1 MASFT
6 AIDKEKID
14 LLLKKALG
22 FRYTT
27 SSLIP
32 GQENFQTSFI
42 LNEQIF
48 SKKLPT
54 ETSLSYNG
62 VADGTHTQ
70 TGGQIASS
78 YPMSVP
84 SGFTHIKKYTNVRMT
99 VIPGTDNRAWEPFSV
114 TSGNDA
120 NILKTKLT
128 QSILGNAKFKFLLSV
143 NGVTVNPYN
152 SQYTPVINNGI
163 LIFFGGTVPSSS
175 TTVFFTELYVY
186 DGEFGAAVEINETDL
201 PWAEFFISTSTEVF
215 KLSAAPGNT
224 TYNIIQSWK
233 DPNYNSSITGI
244 SINQAAANGFY
255 NSFTLSTTG
264 PYKISTNFSIS
275 VRWMNSAGDEVP
287 CVFTVAILFGT
298 PSGNSGFLSA
308 SETGDNSIGK
318 YISNGNVVNGS
329 LDVVKYISSGTV
341 IGLGIKLDD
350 NFQQSFANRFGTVR
364 GVNTN
369 AKTIVLDTTESNLSD
384 SYNGYSITINNEV
397 KKITDYI
404 VTIING
410 VTTRNAIL
418 NSNFTT
424 TPTTGTSTY
433 KLSLPSDTYFS
444 FNILKSAFAAHFIR
458 GVPGPTGAAGDA
470 GASGSDGTSYSS
482 SITNI
487 IKESYPNT
495 VTTTK
500 YFTLADLN
508 TNPVIT
514 KQTLLFK
521 WNKNNSNGTFF
532 KEIHGEIMLVTYHKT
547 TGKYNY
553 YIEEFLLTH
562 TANGSVNL
570 EKFQVKVKYSPDVNT
585 AINDGEFSFLLSNS
599 YSNTEGGLLLTV
611 KSSFLTETA
620 IRIAIENHNGNADI
634 TWGDDSLLNI
644 PSGYSSNGKLLFT
657 SSATLSKYIGGFL
670 SFPVHFTSER
680 SNADIYFS
688 VVDTA
693 PDNSK
698 SVEQTNYTVAYSAA
712 DVVSTAV
719 KKSVKF
725 PSGEIA
731 VSVQTAPSVYFIVT
745 PATNSASLTSTVSIL
760 SQNSPGSL
768 ISPPAITIDGN
779 LTQTKTLD
787 STNTVVFDLSYSNSL
802 NDVVAI
808 YKLTLNLMSFTKVN
822 FFLAS
827 SVNSTSGTWSSAD
840 NGTYPGNTSGGH
852 AVTVTGGS
860 GNGMSIQISFDN
872 FANPI
877 INNIANQ
884 GTGYKN
890 GDVII
895 ITKTVG
901 AATSTV
907 QMVLGKTMEG
917 IIEYY
922 FVLYNNT
929 ISTYKQFDLNSLN
942 FTIPL
947 PVYSSSNDN
956 LTIDLSNYAT
966 NTMSLNA
973 TITFDK
979 YVGMT

>member
-1 MASFT
+1 MTSFT

-48 SKKLPT
+48 SKKLPI
-54 ETSLSYNG
+54 ENALSYNG
-62 VADGTHTQ
+62 IADTTYTQ

-99 VIPGTDNRAWEPFSV
+99 VVPGTENRAWEPFTV
-114 TSGNDA
+114 TSGTDA
-120 NILKTKLT
+120 DILKTKAT
-128 QSILGNAKFKFLLSV
+128 QSIIGNAKFKFLLSV
-143 NGVTVNPYN
+143 DGVTVNPYN
-152 SQYTPVINNGI
+152 SQYSPVVNNGI
-163 LIFFGGTVPSSS
+163 LIFFGSTVPSASS
-175 TTVFFTELYVY
+175 SVFFTELYIY
-186 DGEFGAAVEINETDL
+186 DGEFGAAVEVNETDL

-215 KLSAAPGNT
+215 KLAAAPGNT
-224 TYNIIQSWK
+224 SYNIIQKWI
-233 DPNYNSSITGI
+233 DPNYNSTITGI
-244 SINQAAANGFY
+244 SINNAATSGFY

-298 PSGNSGFLSA
+298 TSGGSTFLSA

-318 YISNGNVVNGS
+318 YISNGNVISGS

-341 IGLGIKLDD
+341 IGLGIKLDND
-350 NFQQSFANRFGTVR
+350 FQQSFSNRFGTVR
-364 GVNTN
+364 GLNTDTN
-369 AKTIVLDTTESNLSD
+369 TVVLDSTESNLSD
-384 SYNGYSITINNEV
+384 AYNGYSLTINNEV
-397 KKITDYI
+397 RQITDYI

-424 TPTTGTSTY
+424 APTVGTSTY
-433 KLSLPSDTYFS
+433 RLSLPSDTYFS
-444 FNILKSAFAAHFIR
+444 FNILKASYSAHFIR
-458 GVPGPTGAAGDA
+458 GVPGPTGATGDA
-470 GASGSDGTSYSS
+470 GADGAAGTSYSS
-482 SITNI
+482 SISEI
-487 IKESYPNT
+487 IASSYPNT

-500 YFTLADLN
+500 YYTVANLT
-508 TNPVIT
+508 TNPVT
-514 KQTLLFK
+514 TLQTLLFK

-532 KEIHGEIMLVTYHKT
+532 KEIHGEIMIVTYNNVGAH
-547 TGKYNY
+547 YNY

-570 EKFQVKVKYSPDVNT
+570 EKFQVKTKFSPNVTT
-585 AINDGEFSFLLSNS
+585 AINNGEFSFLLSNS
-599 YSNTEGGLLLTV
+599 YSSTEGGLLLTV
-611 KSSFLTETA
+611 KSSFLTEA
-620 IRIAIENHNGNADI
+620 AVRIAIENHNGNADI
-634 TWGDDSLLNI
+634 TWGDDALLTI
-644 PSGYSSNGKLLFT
+644 PSGYSSNGRLLFT
-657 SSATLSKYIGGFL
+657 SSSTLSKYIGGFL
-670 SFPVHFTSER
+670 SFPIHFTTER
-680 SNADIYFS
+680 VNADVYFS

-693 PDNSK
+693 PDTTK
-698 SVEQTNYTVAYSAA
+698 SVEQTNYSVAYSSA

-719 KKSVKF
+719 KKSVRF
-725 PSGEIA
+725 PSGDIS
-731 VSVQTAPSVYFIVT
+731 VSVQTTPSVYFIVT
-745 PATNSASLTSTVSIL
+745 PETNSASLTSTVSIL

-768 ISPPAITIDGN
+768 ISPPAITVDGS

-787 STNTVVFDLSYSNSL
+787 STNTLVFSLAYSNTL
-802 NDVVAI
+802 NDTIAI
-808 YKLTLNLMSFTKVN
+808 YKLTLNLMAFTKIG

-827 SVNSTSGTWSSAD
+827 SVNTTSGTWTSAD
-840 NGTYPGNTSGGH
+840 NGTYPGNTAAGH
-852 AVTVTGGS
+852 AVTVTGGT
-860 GNGMSIQISFDN
+860 GTGMSVQISFDN

-884 GTGYKN
+884 GSGYSV
-890 GDVII
+890 GDVIT

-901 AATSTV
+901 VATSTV

-929 ISTYKQFDLNSLN
+929 ISSYKQFDLNSLN

-947 PVYSSSNDN
+947 PVYNSTANT
-956 LTIDLSNYAT
+956 LTVDLSNYAS

-973 TITFDK
+973 TVTFDK
-979 YVGMT
+979 YVGMA

>member
-1 MASFT
+1 MTSFT

-48 SKKLPT
+48 SKKLPI
-54 ETSLSYNG
+54 ENALSYNG
-62 VADGTHTQ
+62 IADTTYTQ

-99 VIPGTDNRAWEPFSV
+99 VVPGTENRAWEPFTV
-114 TSGNDA
+114 TSGTDA
-120 NILKTKLT
+120 DILKTKAT
-128 QSILGNAKFKFLLSV
+128 QSIIGNAKFKFLLSV
-143 NGVTVNPYN
+143 DGVTVNPYN
-152 SQYTPVINNGI
+152 SQYSPVVNNGI
-163 LIFFGGTVPSSS
+163 LIFFGSTVPSASS
-175 TTVFFTELYVY
+175 SVFFTELYIY
-186 DGEFGAAVEINETDL
+186 DGEFGAAVEVNETDL

-215 KLSAAPGNT
+215 KLAAAPGNT
-224 TYNIIQSWK
+224 SYNIIQKWI
-233 DPNYNSSITGI
+233 DPNYNSTITGI
-244 SINQAAANGFY
+244 SINNAATSGFY

-298 PSGNSGFLSA
+298 TSGGSTFLSA

-318 YISNGNVVNGS
+318 YISNGNVISGS

-341 IGLGIKLDD
+341 IGLGIKLDND
-350 NFQQSFANRFGTVR
+350 FQQSFSNRFGTVR
-364 GVNTN
+364 GLNTDTN
-369 AKTIVLDTTESNLSD
+369 TVVLDSTESNLSD
-384 SYNGYSITINNEV
+384 AYNGYSLTINNEV
-397 KKITDYI
+397 RQITDYI

-424 TPTTGTSTY
+424 APTVGTSTY
-433 KLSLPSDTYFS
+433 RLSLPSDTYFS
-444 FNILKSAFAAHFIR
+444 FNILKASYSAHFIR
-458 GVPGPTGAAGDA
+458 GVPGPTGATGDA
-470 GASGSDGTSYSS
+470 GADGAAGTSYSS
-482 SITNI
+482 SISEI
-487 IKESYPNT
+487 IASSYPNT

-500 YFTLADLN
+500 YYTVANLT
-508 TNPVIT
+508 TNPVT
-514 KQTLLFK
+514 TLQTLLFK

-532 KEIHGEIMLVTYHKT
+532 KEIHGEIMIVTYNNVGAH
-547 TGKYNY
+547 YNY

-570 EKFQVKVKYSPDVNT
+570 EKFQVKTKFSPNVTT
-585 AINDGEFSFLLSNS
+585 AINNGEFSFLLSNS
-599 YSNTEGGLLLTV
+599 YSSTEGGLLLTV
-611 KSSFLTETA
+611 KSSFLTEA
-620 IRIAIENHNGNADI
+620 AVRIAIENHNGNADI
-634 TWGDDSLLNI
+634 TWGDDALLTI
-644 PSGYSSNGKLLFT
+644 PSGYSSNGRLLFT
-657 SSATLSKYIGGFL
+657 SSSTLSKYIGGFL
-670 SFPVHFTSER
+670 SFPIHFTTER
-680 SNADIYFS
+680 VNADVYFS

-693 PDNSK
+693 PDTTK
-698 SVEQTNYTVAYSAA
+698 SVEQTNYSVAYSSA

-719 KKSVKF
+719 KKSVRF
-725 PSGEIA
+725 PSGDIS
-731 VSVQTAPSVYFIVT
+731 VSVQTTPSVYFIVT
-745 PATNSASLTSTVSIL
+745 PETNSASLTSTVSIL

-768 ISPPAITIDGN
+768 ISPPAITVDGS

-787 STNTVVFDLSYSNSL
+787 STNTLVFSLAYSNTL
-802 NDVVAI
+802 NDTIAI
-808 YKLTLNLMSFTKVN
+808 YKLTLNLMAFTKIG

-827 SVNSTSGTWSSAD
+827 SVNTTSGTWTNAD
-840 NGTYPGNTSGGH
+840 NGTYPGNTAAGH
-852 AVTVTGGS
+852 AVTVTGGT
-860 GNGMSIQISFDN
+860 GTGMSVQISFDN

-877 INNIANQ
+877 INNITNQ
-884 GTGYKN
+884 GSGYSV
-890 GDVII
+890 GDVIT

-901 AATSTV
+901 VATSTV

-929 ISTYKQFDLNSLN
+929 ISSYKQFDLNSLN

-947 PVYSSSNDN
+947 PVYNSTANT
-956 LTIDLSNYAT
+956 LTVDLSNYAS

-973 TITFDK
+973 TVTFDK
-979 YVGMT
+979 YVGMA

>member
-1 MASFT
+1 MTSFT

-48 SKKLPT
+48 SKKLPI
-54 ETSLSYNG
+54 ENALSYNG
-62 VADGTHTQ
+62 IADTTYTQ

-99 VIPGTDNRAWEPFSV
+99 VVPGTENRAWEPFTV
-114 TSGNDA
+114 TSGTDA
-120 NILKTKLT
+120 DILKTKAT
-128 QSILGNAKFKFLLSV
+128 QSIIGNAKFKFLLSV
-143 NGVTVNPYN
+143 DGVTVNPYN
-152 SQYTPVINNGI
+152 SQYSPVVNNGI
-163 LIFFGGTVPSSS
+163 LIFFGSTVPSASS
-175 TTVFFTELYVY
+175 SVFFTELYIY
-186 DGEFGAAVEINETDL
+186 DGEFGAAVEVNETDL
-201 PWAEFFISTSTEVF
+201 PWAEFFINTSTEVF
-215 KLSAAPGNT
+215 KLAAAPGNT
-224 TYNIIQSWK
+224 SYNIIQKWI
-233 DPNYNSSITGI
+233 DPNYNSTITGI
-244 SINQAAANGFY
+244 SINNAATSGFY

-298 PSGNSGFLSA
+298 TSGGSTFLSA

-318 YISNGNVVNGS
+318 YISNGNVISGS

-341 IGLGIKLDD
+341 IGLGIKLDND
-350 NFQQSFANRFGTVR
+350 FQQSFSNRFGTVR
-364 GVNTN
+364 GLNTDTN
-369 AKTIVLDTTESNLSD
+369 TVVLDSTESNLSD
-384 SYNGYSITINNEV
+384 AYNGYSLTINNEV
-397 KKITDYI
+397 RQITDYI

-424 TPTTGTSTY
+424 APTVGTSTY
-433 KLSLPSDTYFS
+433 RLSLPSDTYFS
-444 FNILKSAFAAHFIR
+444 FNILKASYSAHFIR
-458 GVPGPTGAAGDA
+458 GVPGPTGATGDA
-470 GASGSDGTSYSS
+470 GADGAAGTSYSS
-482 SITNI
+482 SISEI
-487 IKESYPNT
+487 IASSYPNT

-500 YFTLADLN
+500 YYTVANLT
-508 TNPVIT
+508 TNPVT
-514 KQTLLFK
+514 TLQTLLFK

-532 KEIHGEIMLVTYHKT
+532 KEIHGEIMIVTYNNVGAH
-547 TGKYNY
+547 YNY

-570 EKFQVKVKYSPDVNT
+570 EKFQVKTKFSPNVTT
-585 AINDGEFSFLLSNS
+585 AINNGEFSFLLSNS
-599 YSNTEGGLLLTV
+599 YSSTEGGLLLTV
-611 KSSFLTETA
+611 KSSFLTEA
-620 IRIAIENHNGNADI
+620 AVRIAIENHNGNADI
-634 TWGDDSLLNI
+634 TWGDDALLTI
-644 PSGYSSNGKLLFT
+644 PSGYSSNGRLLFT
-657 SSATLSKYIGGFL
+657 SSSTLSKYIGGFL
-670 SFPVHFTSER
+670 SFPIHFTTER
-680 SNADIYFS
+680 VNADVYFS

-693 PDNSK
+693 PDTTK
-698 SVEQTNYTVAYSAA
+698 SVEQTNYSVAYSSA

-719 KKSVKF
+719 KKSVRF
-725 PSGEIA
+725 PSGDIS
-731 VSVQTAPSVYFIVT
+731 VSVQTTPSVYFIVT
-745 PATNSASLTSTVSIL
+745 PETNSASLTSTVSIL

-768 ISPPAITIDGN
+768 ISPPAITVDGS

-787 STNTVVFDLSYSNSL
+787 STNTLVFNLAYSNTL
-802 NDVVAI
+802 NDTIAI
-808 YKLTLNLMSFTKVN
+808 YKLTLNLMAFTKIG

-827 SVNSTSGTWSSAD
+827 SVNTTSGTWTNAD
-840 NGTYPGNTSGGH
+840 NGTYPGNTAAGH
-852 AVTVTGGS
+852 AVTVTGGT
-860 GNGMSIQISFDN
+860 GTGMSVQISFDN

-877 INNIANQ
+877 INNITNQ
-884 GTGYKN
+884 GSGYSV
-890 GDVII
+890 GDVIT

-901 AATSTV
+901 VATSTV

-929 ISTYKQFDLNSLN
+929 ISSYKQFDLNSLN

-947 PVYSSSNDN
+947 PVYNSTANT
-956 LTIDLSNYAT
+956 LTVDLSNYAS

-973 TITFDK
+973 TVTFDK
-979 YVGMT
+979 YVGMA

>member
-1 MASFT
+1 MTSFT

-48 SKKLPT
+48 SKKLPI
-54 ETSLSYNG
+54 ENALSYNG
-62 VADGTHTQ
+62 IADTTYTQ

-84 SGFTHIKKYTNVRMT
+84 SGFEHIKKYTNVRMT
-99 VIPGTDNRAWEPFSV
+99 VVPGTENRAWEPFTV
-114 TSGNDA
+114 TSGTDA
-120 NILKTKLT
+120 DILKTKAT
-128 QSILGNAKFKFLLSV
+128 QSIIGNAKFKFLLSV
-143 NGVTVNPYN
+143 DGVTVNPYN
-152 SQYTPVINNGI
+152 SQYSPVVNNGI
-163 LIFFGGTVPSSS
+163 LIFFGSTVPSASS
-175 TTVFFTELYVY
+175 SVFFTELYIY
-186 DGEFGAAVEINETDL
+186 DGEFGAAVEVNETDL

-215 KLSAAPGNT
+215 KLAAAPGNT
-224 TYNIIQSWK
+224 SYNIIQKWI
-233 DPNYNSSITGI
+233 DPNYNSTITGI
-244 SINQAAANGFY
+244 SINNAATSGFY

-298 PSGNSGFLSA
+298 TSGGSTFLSA

-318 YISNGNVVNGS
+318 YISNGNVISGS

-341 IGLGIKLDD
+341 IGLGIKLDND
-350 NFQQSFANRFGTVR
+350 FQQSFSNRFGTVR
-364 GVNTN
+364 GLNTDTN
-369 AKTIVLDTTESNLSD
+369 TVVLDSTESNLSD
-384 SYNGYSITINNEV
+384 AYNGYSLTINNEV
-397 KKITDYI
+397 RQITDYI

-424 TPTTGTSTY
+424 APTVGTSTY
-433 KLSLPSDTYFS
+433 RLSLPSDTYFS
-444 FNILKSAFAAHFIR
+444 FNILKASYSAHFIR
-458 GVPGPTGAAGDA
+458 GVPGPTGATGDA
-470 GASGSDGTSYSS
+470 GADGAAGTSYSS
-482 SITNI
+482 SVSEI
-487 IKESYPNT
+487 IASSYPNT
-495 VTTTK
+495 VTTTR
-500 YFTLADLN
+500 YYTVANLT
-508 TNPVIT
+508 TNPVT
-514 KQTLLFK
+514 TLQTLLFK

-532 KEIHGEIMLVTYHKT
+532 KEIHGEIMIVTYNNVGAH
-547 TGKYNY
+547 YNY

-570 EKFQVKVKYSPDVNT
+570 EKFQVKTKFSPNVTT
-585 AINDGEFSFLLSNS
+585 AINNGEFSFLLSNS
-599 YSNTEGGLLLTV
+599 YSSTEGGLLLTV
-611 KSSFLTETA
+611 KSSFLTEA
-620 IRIAIENHNGNADI
+620 AVRIAIENHNGNADI
-634 TWGDDSLLNI
+634 TWGDDALLTI
-644 PSGYSSNGKLLFT
+644 PSGYSSNGRLLFT
-657 SSATLSKYIGGFL
+657 SSSTLSKYIGGFL
-670 SFPVHFTSER
+670 SFPIHFTTER
-680 SNADIYFS
+680 VNADVYFS

-693 PDNSK
+693 PDTTK
-698 SVEQTNYTVAYSAA
+698 SVEQTNYSVAYSAA

-719 KKSVKF
+719 KKSVRF
-725 PSGEIA
+725 PSGDIS
-731 VSVQTAPSVYFIVT
+731 VSVQTTPSVYFIVT
-745 PATNSASLTSTVSIL
+745 PETNSASLTSTVSIL

-768 ISPPAITIDGN
+768 ISPPAITVDGS

-787 STNTVVFDLSYSNSL
+787 STNTLVFSLAYSNTL
-802 NDVVAI
+802 NDTIAI
-808 YKLTLNLMSFTKVN
+808 YKLTLNLMAFTKIG

-827 SVNSTSGTWSSAD
+827 SVNTTSGTWTSAD
-840 NGTYPGNTSGGH
+840 NGTYPGNTAAGH
-852 AVTVTGGS
+852 AVTVTGGT
-860 GNGMSIQISFDN
+860 GTGMSVQISFDN

-884 GTGYKN
+884 GTGYSV
-890 GDVII
+890 GDVIT

-929 ISTYKQFDLNSLN
+929 ISSYKQFDLNSLN

-947 PVYSSSNDN
+947 PVYNSTANT
-956 LTIDLSNYAT
+956 LTVNLSNYAS

-973 TITFDK
+973 TVTFDK
-979 YVGMT
+979 YVGMA

>member
-1 MASFT
+1 MTSFT

-27 SSLIP
+27 SNLIP

-54 ETSLSYNG
+54 ETSLSYSG
-62 VADGTHTQ
+62 IADITYTQ

-78 YPMSVP
+78 YPISVP
-84 SGFTHIKKYTNVRMT
+84 AGFEHIKKYSNVRMN
-99 VIPGTDNRAWEPFSV
+99 VIPGTNNRAWEPFTV
-114 TSGNDA
+114 TSGTDTD
-120 NILKTKLT
+120 ILKTKAT
-128 QSILGNAKFKFLLSV
+128 QSIIGNAKFKFLLSV
-143 NGVTVNPYN
+143 DGATVNPYN
-152 SQYTPVINNGI
+152 SQYSPVINNGI
-163 LIFFGGTVPSSS
+163 LIFFGGTVPSATS
-175 TTVFFTELYVY
+175 TIFFTELYVY
-186 DGEFGAAVEINETDL
+186 DGEFGAAVEVNETDL

-233 DPNYNSSITGI
+233 DPNYNSTISGI
-244 SINQAAANGFY
+244 SINNSQASGFY

-275 VRWMNSAGDEVP
+275 VRWMNSTGDEVP

-298 PSGNSGFLSA
+298 SSGNSTFLSA

-341 IGLGIKLDD
+341 IGLGIKLDND
-350 NFQQSFANRFGTVR
+350 FQQSFSNRFGTVR
-364 GVNTN
+364 GVNTDAN
-369 AKTIVLDTTESNLSD
+369 TIVLDSTESNLSD
-384 SYNGYSITINNEV
+384 AYNGYSITINNEV
-397 KKITDYI
+397 KQITDYI

-424 TPTTGTSTY
+424 TPTVDTTTY
-433 KLSLPSDTYFS
+433 RLSLPSDTYFS

-458 GVPGPTGAAGDA
+458 GVPGPAGATGDA
-470 GASGSDGTSYSS
+470 GATGADGTSYSS
-482 SITNI
+482 SISEI
-487 IKESYPNT
+487 ITASYPNN

-500 YFTLADLN
+500 YFTLADLSI
-508 TNPVIT
+508 NPVIT
-514 KQTLLFK
+514 NQTLLFK

-532 KEIHGEIMLVTYHKT
+532 KEIHGEIMLVTYHRT
-547 TGKYNY
+547 TGDYNY

-562 TANGSVNL
+562 SSNGSVNL
-570 EKFQVKVKYSPDVNT
+570 EKFQVKVKFSPDINT

-599 YSNTEGGLLLTV
+599 YSTTEGGLLLTV
-611 KSSFLTETA
+611 KSSFLTEAA
-620 IRIAIENHNGNADI
+620 IRIGIENHNGNADI
-634 TWGDDSLLNI
+634 SWGDDALITI
-644 PSGYSSNGKLLFT
+644 PSGYSSNGRLLFT
-657 SSATLSKYIGGFL
+657 SSTTLNKYIGGFL
-670 SFPVHFTSER
+670 SFPIHFTTER
-680 SNADIYFS
+680 VNADLYFS

-698 SVEQTNYTVAYSAA
+698 SVEQTNYTVAYSAS

-719 KKSVKF
+719 KKSIKF

-731 VSVQTAPSVYFIVT
+731 VSVQTSPSVYFIVT
-745 PATNSASLTSTVSIL
+745 PENNSASLTSTVSIL

-768 ISPPAITIDGN
+768 ISPPAITIDGS
-779 LTQTKTLD
+779 LTQTKRLD
-787 STNTVVFDLSYSNSL
+787 STNTIVFNLTYNNTL

-808 YKLTLNLMSFTKVN
+808 YKVTLNLMAFTKIG

-827 SVNSTSGTWSSAD
+827 SVNATSGTWTSAD
-840 NGTYPGNTSGGH
+840 NGTYPGNTPGGNP
-852 AVTVTGGS
+852 VTVTGGT
-860 GNGMSIQISFDN
+860 GTGMSVQISFDN

-877 INNIANQ
+877 INNITNQ
-884 GTGYKN
+884 GTGYTT
-890 GDVII
+890 GDVIT

-922 FVLYNNT
+922 FVLYGGT

-942 FTIPL
+942 FTIPI
-947 PVYSSSNDN
+947 PTYNSTNN
-956 LTIDLSNYAT
+956 TLTVDLSNYAS

-973 TITFDK
+973 TISFDK

>member
-1 MASFT
+1 MTSFT

-27 SSLIP
+27 SNLIP

-48 SKKLPT
+48 SKKLPI
-54 ETSLSYNG
+54 ENALSYNG
-62 VADGTHTQ
+62 IADITYTQ

-84 SGFTHIKKYTNVRMT
+84 AGFEHIKKYTNVRLS
-99 VIPGTDNRAWEPFSV
+99 VVPGTENRAWEPFTV
-114 TSGNDA
+114 TSGTDTD
-120 NILKTKLT
+120 ILKTKAT
-128 QSILGNAKFKFLLSV
+128 QSIIGNAKFKFLLSV
-143 NGVTVNPYN
+143 DGVTVNPYN
-152 SQYTPVINNGI
+152 SQYSPVINNGI
-163 LIFFGGTVPSSS
+163 LIFFGSTVPTASS
-175 TTVFFTELYVY
+175 TVFFTELYIY
-186 DGEFGAAVEINETDL
+186 DGEFGAAVEVNETDL
-201 PWAEFFISTSTEVF
+201 PWAEFFISTPIEVF

-224 TYNIIQSWK
+224 SYNIIQKWI
-233 DPNYNSSITGI
+233 DPNYNSTITGI
-244 SINQAAANGFY
+244 SINSAATSGFY

-298 PSGNSGFLSA
+298 TSGGSTFLTA

-318 YISNGNVVNGS
+318 YISNGNVISGS
-329 LDVVKYISSGTV
+329 LDVVKYISTGTV
-341 IGLGIKLDD
+341 IGLGIKLD
-350 NFQQSFANRFGTVR
+350 NEFQQSFSNRFGTVR
-364 GVNTN
+364 GLNTDTN
-369 AKTIVLDTTESNLSD
+369 TVVLDSTESNLSD
-384 SYNGYSITINNEV
+384 AYNGYSLTINNEV
-397 KKITDYI
+397 RQITDYI
-404 VTIING
+404 VLIING

-424 TPTTGTSTY
+424 APTVGTSTY
-433 KLSLPSDTYFS
+433 RLSLPSDTYFS
-444 FNILKSAFAAHFIR
+444 FNILKASYSAHFIR
-458 GVPGPTGAAGDA
+458 GVPGPTGATGDA
-470 GASGSDGTSYSS
+470 GAAGADGTSYSS
-482 SITNI
+482 SVTEI
-487 IKESYPNT
+487 IASSYPNT
-495 VTTTK
+495 VTTTR
-500 YFTLADLN
+500 YYTIANLV
-508 TNPVIT
+508 TNPVT
-514 KQTLLFK
+514 TLQTLLFK

-532 KEIHGEIMLVTYHKT
+532 KEIHGEIMVVTYHKT
-547 TGKYNY
+547 SGKYNY

-570 EKFQVKVKYSPDVNT
+570 EKFQVKTKFSPDITT
-585 AINDGEFSFLLSNS
+585 AINNGEFSFLLSNS
-599 YSNTEGGLLLTV
+599 YSTTEGGLLLTV
-611 KSSFLTETA
+611 KSSFLTEA
-620 IRIAIENHNGNADI
+620 AVRIAIENHNGNADI
-634 TWGDDSLLNI
+634 TWGDDALLTI
-644 PSGYSSNGKLLFT
+644 PSGYSSNGRLLFT
-657 SSATLSKYIGGFL
+657 SSSTLSKYIGGFL
-670 SFPVHFTSER
+670 SFPIHFTTER
-680 SNADIYFS
+680 VNADVYFS

-693 PDNSK
+693 PDTTK
-698 SVEQTNYTVAYSAA
+698 SVEQTNYSVAYSAA

-719 KKSVKF
+719 KKSVRF
-725 PSGEIA
+725 PSGDIA
-731 VSVQTAPSVYFIVT
+731 VSVQTSPSVYFIVT
-745 PATNSASLTSTVSIL
+745 PNTNSASLTSTVSIL

-768 ISPPAITIDGN
+768 ISPPAITVDGS

-787 STNTVVFDLSYSNSL
+787 STNTLVFNLAYSNTL
-802 NDVVAI
+802 NDTIAI
-808 YKLTLNLMSFTKVN
+808 YKLTLNLMAFTKIG

-827 SVNSTSGTWSSAD
+827 SVNTTSGTWTSAD
-840 NGTYPGNTSGGH
+840 NGTYPGNTTAGH
-852 AVTVTGGS
+852 AVTVTGGT
-860 GNGMSIQISFDN
+860 GTGMSVQISFDN

-884 GTGYKN
+884 GTGYTV
-890 GDVII
+890 GDVIT

-929 ISTYKQFDLNSLN
+929 ISSYKQFDLNSLN

-947 PVYSSSNDN
+947 PVYNSTANT
-956 LTIDLSNYAT
+956 LTVNLSNYAS

-973 TITFDK
+973 TVTFDK
-979 YVGMT
+979 YVGMA

>member
-27 SSLIP
+27 SNLIP

-48 SKKLPT
+48 SKKLPL
-54 ETSLSYNG
+54 ETNLSYNG
-62 VADGTHTQ
+62 VADATHTQ
-70 TGGQIASS
+70 TGGQIASA
-78 YPMSVP
+78 YPMAVP
-84 SGFTHIKKYTNVRMT
+84 SGFDHIKKYSNVRMN
-99 VIPGTDNRAWEPFSV
+99 VIPGTENRAWEPFTV
-114 TSGNDA
+114 TSGDDA

-143 NGVTVNPYN
+143 DGVTVNPYN

-163 LIFFGGTVPSSS
+163 LIFFGGTVPSATS
-175 TTVFFTELYVY
+175 TIFFTELYVY
-186 DGEFGAAVEINETDL
+186 DGEFGAAVEVNETDL

-233 DPNYNSSITGI
+233 DPNYNSTISGI
-244 SINQAAANGFY
+244 SINNSQASGFY

-275 VRWMNSAGDEVP
+275 VRWMNSSGDEVP

-298 PSGNSGFLSA
+298 SSGNSTFLSA

-350 NFQQSFANRFGTVR
+350 DFQQSFSNRFGTVR
-364 GVNTN
+364 GINTAAN
-369 AKTIVLDTTESNLSD
+369 TIVLDSTESSLSD
-384 SYNGYSITINNEV
+384 AYNGYSITINNEV
-397 KKITDYI
+397 KQITDYI
-404 VTIING
+404 VTIVNG

-424 TPTTGTSTY
+424 TPTVDTTTY

-444 FNILKSAFAAHFIR
+444 FNVLKSAFAAHFIR
-458 GVPGPTGAAGDA
+458 GVPGPTGATGDA
-470 GASGSDGTSYSS
+470 GAAGADGTSYSS
-482 SITNI
+482 SISEI
-487 IKESYPNT
+487 ITTSYPNN

-500 YFTLADLN
+500 YFTLANLS

-562 TANGSVNL
+562 SANGSVNL
-570 EKFQVKVKYSPDVNT
+570 EKFQVKVKFSPDVNT

-599 YSNTEGGLLLTV
+599 YSTTEGGLLLTV
-611 KSSFLTETA
+611 KSSFLTEAA
-620 IRIAIENHNGNADI
+620 IRIGIENHNGNADI
-634 TWGDDSLLNI
+634 SWGDDALLTI
-644 PSGYSSNGKLLFT
+644 PSGYSSNGRLLFT
-657 SSATLSKYIGGFL
+657 SSTTLNKYIGGFL
-670 SFPVHFTSER
+670 SFPIHFTTER
-680 SNADIYFS
+680 VNADVYFS

-693 PDNSK
+693 PNNTK
-698 SVEQTNYTVAYSAA
+698 TVEQTNYTVAYSAA

-731 VSVQTAPSVYFIVT
+731 VSVQTSPSVYFIVT
-745 PATNSASLTSTVSIL
+745 PETNSASLTSTVSIL

-768 ISPPAITIDGN
+768 ISPPAITIDGS
-779 LTQTKTLD
+779 LTQTKRLD
-787 STNTVVFDLSYSNSL
+787 STNTVVFNLSYSNSL
-802 NDVVAI
+802 NDIVAI
-808 YKLTLNLMSFTKVN
+808 YKVTLNLMAFTKVG

-827 SVNSTSGTWSSAD
+827 SVNTTSGTWTSAD
-840 NGTYPGNTSGGH
+840 NGTYPGNTPGGNP
-852 AVTVTGGS
+852 VTVTGGS
-860 GNGMSIQISFDN
+860 GTGMSVQISFDN

-884 GTGYKN
+884 GTGYKT
-890 GDVII
+890 GDVIT

-901 AATSTV
+901 VATSTV

-922 FVLYNNT
+922 FVLYGGS

-942 FTIPL
+942 FTIPI
-947 PVYSSSNDN
+947 PTYNSTNN
-956 LTIDLSNYAT
+956 TLTIDLSNYAS

-973 TITFDK
+973 TVSFDK
-979 YVGMT
+979 YVGMA

>member
-1 MASFT
+1 MTSFT

-27 SSLIP
+27 SNLIP

-48 SKKLPT
+48 SKKLPI
-54 ETSLSYNG
+54 ENALSYNG
-62 VADGTHTQ
+62 IADITYTQ

-84 SGFTHIKKYTNVRMT
+84 AGFEHIKKYTNVRLS
-99 VIPGTDNRAWEPFSV
+99 VVPGTENRAWEPFTV
-114 TSGNDA
+114 TSGTDTD
-120 NILKTKLT
+120 ILKTKAT
-128 QSILGNAKFKFLLSV
+128 QSIIGNAKFKFLLSV
-143 NGVTVNPYN
+143 DGVTVNPYN
-152 SQYTPVINNGI
+152 SQYSPVINNGI
-163 LIFFGGTVPSSS
+163 LIFFGSTVPTASS
-175 TTVFFTELYVY
+175 TVFFTELYIY
-186 DGEFGAAVEINETDL
+186 DGEFGAAVEVNETDL
-201 PWAEFFISTSTEVF
+201 PWAEFFISTPIEVF

-224 TYNIIQSWK
+224 SYNIIQKWI
-233 DPNYNSSITGI
+233 DPNYNSTITGI
-244 SINQAAANGFY
+244 SINSAATSGFY

-298 PSGNSGFLSA
+298 TSGGSTFLTA

-318 YISNGNVVNGS
+318 YISNGNVISGS
-329 LDVVKYISSGTV
+329 LDVVKYISTGTV
-341 IGLGIKLDD
+341 IGLGIKLD
-350 NFQQSFANRFGTVR
+350 NEFQQSFSNRFGTVR
-364 GVNTN
+364 GLNTDTN
-369 AKTIVLDTTESNLSD
+369 TVVLDSTESNLSD
-384 SYNGYSITINNEV
+384 AYNGYSLTINNEV
-397 KKITDYI
+397 RQITDYI
-404 VTIING
+404 VLIING

-424 TPTTGTSTY
+424 APTVGTSTY
-433 KLSLPSDTYFS
+433 RLSLPSDTYFS
-444 FNILKSAFAAHFIR
+444 FNILKASYSAHFIR
-458 GVPGPTGAAGDA
+458 GVPGPTGATGDA
-470 GASGSDGTSYSS
+470 GAAGADGTSYSS
-482 SITNI
+482 SVTEI
-487 IKESYPNT
+487 IASSYPNT
-495 VTTTK
+495 VTTTR
-500 YFTLADLN
+500 YYTIANLV
-508 TNPVIT
+508 TNPVT
-514 KQTLLFK
+514 TLQTLLFK

-532 KEIHGEIMLVTYHKT
+532 KEIHGEIMVVTYHKT
-547 TGKYNY
+547 SGKYNY

-570 EKFQVKVKYSPDVNT
+570 EKFQVKTKFSPDITT
-585 AINDGEFSFLLSNS
+585 AINNGEFSFLLSNS
-599 YSNTEGGLLLTV
+599 YSTTEGGLLLTV
-611 KSSFLTETA
+611 KSSFLTEA
-620 IRIAIENHNGNADI
+620 AVRIAIENHNGNADI
-634 TWGDDSLLNI
+634 TWGDDALLTI
-644 PSGYSSNGKLLFT
+644 PSGYSSNGRLLFT
-657 SSATLSKYIGGFL
+657 SSSTLSKYIGGFL
-670 SFPVHFTSER
+670 SFPIHFTTER
-680 SNADIYFS
+680 VNADVYFS

-693 PDNSK
+693 PDTTK
-698 SVEQTNYTVAYSAA
+698 SVEQTNYSVAYSAA

-719 KKSVKF
+719 KKSVRF
-725 PSGEIA
+725 PSGDIA
-731 VSVQTAPSVYFIVT
+731 VSVQTTPSVYFIVT
-745 PATNSASLTSTVSIL
+745 PNTNSASLTSTVSIL

-768 ISPPAITIDGN
+768 ISPPAITVDGS

-787 STNTVVFDLSYSNSL
+787 STNTLVFNLAYSNTL
-802 NDVVAI
+802 NDTIAI
-808 YKLTLNLMSFTKVN
+808 YKLTLNLMAFTKIG

-827 SVNSTSGTWSSAD
+827 SVNTTSGTWTSAD
-840 NGTYPGNTSGGH
+840 NGTYPGNTTAGH
-852 AVTVTGGS
+852 AVTVTGGT
-860 GNGMSIQISFDN
+860 GTGMSVQISFDN

-884 GTGYKN
+884 GTGYTV
-890 GDVII
+890 GDVIT

-929 ISTYKQFDLNSLN
+929 ISSYKQFDLNSLN

-947 PVYSSSNDN
+947 PVYNSTANT
-956 LTIDLSNYAT
+956 LTVNLSNYAS

-973 TITFDK
+973 TVTFDK
-979 YVGMT
+979 YVGMA

>member
-14 LLLKKALG
+14 LLLKRALG

-27 SSLIP
+27 SNLIP

-48 SKKLPT
+48 SKKLPL
-54 ETSLSYNG
+54 EANLSYNG
-62 VADGTHTQ
+62 VSDATHTQ
-70 TGGQIASS
+70 TGGQIASA

-99 VIPGTDNRAWEPFSV
+99 VIPGTENRAWEPFTV

-120 NILKTKLT
+120 NVLRTKLS
-128 QSILGNAKFKFLLSV
+128 QNISGNAKFKFLLSV
-143 NGVTVNPYN
+143 DGVTVNPYN

-163 LIFFGGTVPSSS
+163 LIFFGGTVPSATS
-175 TTVFFTELYVY
+175 TIFFTELYVY
-186 DGEFGAAVEINETDL
+186 DGDFGAAVEVTETDL

-224 TYNIIQSWK
+224 TYNMIQSWK
-233 DPNYNSSITGI
+233 DPNYNSTITGI
-244 SINQAAANGFY
+244 TVNSAQASGFY

-275 VRWMNSAGDEVP
+275 VKWMNSSGDEVP
-287 CVFTVAILFGT
+287 CVFSVAILFGT
-298 PSGNSGFLSA
+298 ASGNSTFLSA

-318 YISNGNVVNGS
+318 YISNGNIINGS
-329 LDVVKYISSGTV
+329 LDVVKYISTGTV

-350 NFQQSFANRFGTVR
+350 DFQQSFSNRFGTVR
-364 GVNTN
+364 GVNTDAN
-369 AKTIVLDTTESNLSD
+369 TIVLDTTESDLSD
-384 SYNGYSITINNEV
+384 AYNGYSITINNEV
-397 KKITDYI
+397 KQITDYI
-404 VTIING
+404 VTLVNG

-444 FNILKSAFAAHFIR
+444 FNILKASFAAHFIR
-458 GVPGPTGAAGDA
+458 GVPGPTGATGDA
-470 GASGSDGTSYSS
+470 GAAGADGTSYSS
-482 SITNI
+482 SITDI

-500 YFTLADLN
+500 YFTLADLT
-508 TNPVIT
+508 TNPVTT

-547 TGKYNY
+547 TGDYNY

-562 TANGSVNL
+562 SSNGSVNL
-570 EKFQVKVKYSPDVNT
+570 EKFQVKVKFSPDVNT

-599 YSNTEGGLLLTV
+599 YSSTEGGLLLTV
-611 KSSFLTETA
+611 KSSFLTEA
-620 IRIAIENHNGNADI
+620 AVRIAIENHNGNADI
-634 TWGDDSLLNI
+634 TWGSDALLTI
-644 PSGYSSNGKLLFT
+644 PSGYSSNGRLLFT
-657 SSATLSKYIGGFL
+657 SSTSSSKYIGGFL
-670 SFPVHFTSER
+670 SFPIHFTTER
-680 SNADIYFS
+680 ANADIYFS

-731 VSVQTAPSVYFIVT
+731 VSIQTTPSVYFIVS

-760 SQNSPGSL
+760 QQNSPGSL
-768 ISPPAITIDGN
+768 ISPPAITVDGS
-779 LTQTKTLD
+779 LTQTKKLD
-787 STNTVVFDLSYSNSL
+787 STNTVVFDLSYSSSL
-802 NDVVAI
+802 NDIVAV
-808 YKLTLNLMSFTKVN
+808 YKITLNLMAFTKVN

-827 SVNSTSGTWSSAD
+827 SVSTASGTWSSAD
-840 NGTYPGNTSGGH
+840 NGTYPGNTPGGH
-852 AVTVTGGS
+852 AVTVTGGT
-860 GNGMSIQISFDN
+860 GTGMSVQISFDN

-884 GTGYKN
+884 GTGYKS
-890 GDVII
+890 GDVIT

-901 AATSTV
+901 ATTSTV

-922 FVLYNNT
+922 FVLYGST
-929 ISTYKQFDLNSLN
+929 ISTYKQFDINSLN
-942 FTIPL
+942 FTIPI
-947 PVYSSSNDN
+947 PVYSSANNN
-956 LTIDLSNYAT
+956 LTVDLSNYAS

-973 TITFDK
+973 TISFDK
-979 YVGMT
+979 YVGMA

>member
-1 MASFT
+1 MTSFT

-27 SSLIP
+27 SNLIP

-48 SKKLPT
+48 SKKLPI
-54 ETSLSYNG
+54 ENALSYNG
-62 VADGTHTQ
+62 IADITYTQ
-70 TGGQIASS
+70 TGGQVASS

-84 SGFTHIKKYTNVRMT
+84 AGFEHIKKYTNVRLS
-99 VIPGTDNRAWEPFSV
+99 VVPGTENRAWEPFTV
-114 TSGNDA
+114 TSGTDTD
-120 NILKTKLT
+120 ILKTKAT
-128 QSILGNAKFKFLLSV
+128 QSIIGNAKFKFLLSV
-143 NGVTVNPYN
+143 DGVTVNPYN
-152 SQYTPVINNGI
+152 SQYSPVINNGI
-163 LIFFGGTVPSSS
+163 LIFFGSTVPSASS
-175 TTVFFTELYVY
+175 TVFFTELYIY
-186 DGEFGAAVEINETDL
+186 DGEFGAAVEVNETDL
-201 PWAEFFISTSTEVF
+201 PWAEFFISTPIEVF

-224 TYNIIQSWK
+224 SYNIIQKWI
-233 DPNYNSSITGI
+233 DPNYNSTITGI
-244 SINQAAANGFY
+244 SINSAATSGFY

-298 PSGNSGFLSA
+298 TSGGSTFLTA

-318 YISNGNVVNGS
+318 YISNGNVISGS
-329 LDVVKYISSGTV
+329 LDVVKYISTGTV
-341 IGLGIKLDD
+341 IGLGIKLDND
-350 NFQQSFANRFGTVR
+350 FQQSFSNRFGTVR
-364 GVNTN
+364 GLNTDTN
-369 AKTIVLDTTESNLSD
+369 TVVLDSTESNLSD
-384 SYNGYSITINNEV
+384 AYNGYSLTINNEV
-397 KKITDYI
+397 RQITDYI
-404 VTIING
+404 VLIING

-424 TPTTGTSTY
+424 APTVGTSTY
-433 KLSLPSDTYFS
+433 RLSLPTDTYFS
-444 FNILKSAFAAHFIR
+444 FNILKASYSAHFIR
-458 GVPGPTGAAGDA
+458 GVPGPTGATGDA
-470 GASGSDGTSYSS
+470 GAAGADGTSYSS
-482 SITNI
+482 SVTEI
-487 IKESYPNT
+487 IASSYPNT

-500 YFTLADLN
+500 YYTIANLV
-508 TNPVIT
+508 TNPVT
-514 KQTLLFK
+514 TLQTLLFK

-532 KEIHGEIMLVTYHKT
+532 KEIHGEIMVVTYHKT
-547 TGKYNY
+547 SGKYNY

-570 EKFQVKVKYSPDVNT
+570 EKFQVKTKFSPDIT
-585 AINDGEFSFLLSNS
+585 TGINNGEFSFLLSNS
-599 YSNTEGGLLLTV
+599 YSTTEGGLLLTV
-611 KSSFLTETA
+611 KSSFLTEA
-620 IRIAIENHNGNADI
+620 AVRIAIENHNGNADI
-634 TWGDDSLLNI
+634 TWGDDALLTI
-644 PSGYSSNGKLLFT
+644 PSGYSSNGRLLFT
-657 SSATLSKYIGGFL
+657 SSSTLSKYIGGFL
-670 SFPVHFTSER
+670 SFPIHFTTER
-680 SNADIYFS
+680 VNADVYFS

-693 PDNSK
+693 PDTTK
-698 SVEQTNYTVAYSAA
+698 SVEQTNYSVAYSAA

-719 KKSVKF
+719 KKSVRF
-725 PSGEIA
+725 PSGDIA
-731 VSVQTAPSVYFIVT
+731 VSVQTSPSVYFIVT
-745 PATNSASLTSTVSIL
+745 PNTNSASLTSTVSIL

-768 ISPPAITIDGN
+768 ISPPAITVDGS

-787 STNTVVFDLSYSNSL
+787 STNTLVFNLAYSNTL
-802 NDVVAI
+802 NDTIAI
-808 YKLTLNLMSFTKVN
+808 YKLSLNLMAFTKIG

-827 SVNSTSGTWSSAD
+827 SVNTTSGTWTSAD
-840 NGTYPGNTSGGH
+840 NGTYPGNTTAGH
-852 AVTVTGGS
+852 AVTVTGGT
-860 GNGMSIQISFDN
+860 GTGMSVQISFDN

-884 GTGYKN
+884 GTGYTV
-890 GDVII
+890 GDVIT

-929 ISTYKQFDLNSLN
+929 ISSYKQFDLNSLN

-947 PVYSSSNDN
+947 PVYNSTANT
-956 LTIDLSNYAT
+956 LTVNLSNYAS

-973 TITFDK
+973 TVTFDK
-979 YVGMT
+979 YVGMA

>member
-1 MASFT
+1 MTSFT

-27 SSLIP
+27 SNLIP

-48 SKKLPT
+48 SKKLPI
-54 ETSLSYNG
+54 ENALSYNG
-62 VADGTHTQ
+62 IADITYTQ
-70 TGGQIASS
+70 TGGQVASS

-84 SGFTHIKKYTNVRMT
+84 AGFEHIKKYTNVRLS
-99 VIPGTDNRAWEPFSV
+99 VVPGTENRAWEPFTV
-114 TSGNDA
+114 TSGTDTD
-120 NILKTKLT
+120 ILKTKAT
-128 QSILGNAKFKFLLSV
+128 QSIIGNAKFKFLLSV
-143 NGVTVNPYN
+143 DGVTVNPYN
-152 SQYTPVINNGI
+152 SQYSPVINNGI
-163 LIFFGGTVPSSS
+163 LIFFGSTVPSASS
-175 TTVFFTELYVY
+175 TVFFTELYIY
-186 DGEFGAAVEINETDL
+186 DGEFGAAVEVNETDL
-201 PWAEFFISTSTEVF
+201 PWAEFFISTPIEVF

-224 TYNIIQSWK
+224 SYNIIQKWI
-233 DPNYNSSITGI
+233 DPNYNSTITGI
-244 SINQAAANGFY
+244 SINSAATSGFY

-298 PSGNSGFLSA
+298 TSGGSTFLTA

-318 YISNGNVVNGS
+318 YISNGNVISGS
-329 LDVVKYISSGTV
+329 LDVVKYISTGTV
-341 IGLGIKLDD
+341 IGLGIKLDND
-350 NFQQSFANRFGTVR
+350 FQQSFSNRFGTVR
-364 GVNTN
+364 GLNTDTN
-369 AKTIVLDTTESNLSD
+369 TVVLDSTESNLSD
-384 SYNGYSITINNEV
+384 AYNGYSLTINNEV
-397 KKITDYI
+397 RQIADYI
-404 VTIING
+404 VLIING

-424 TPTTGTSTY
+424 APTVGTSTY
-433 KLSLPSDTYFS
+433 RLSLPTDTYFS
-444 FNILKSAFAAHFIR
+444 FNILKASYSAHFIR
-458 GVPGPTGAAGDA
+458 GVPGPTGATGDA
-470 GASGSDGTSYSS
+470 GAAGADGTSYSS
-482 SITNI
+482 SVTEI
-487 IKESYPNT
+487 IASSYPNT

-500 YFTLADLN
+500 YYTIANLV
-508 TNPVIT
+508 TNPVT
-514 KQTLLFK
+514 TLQTLLFK

-532 KEIHGEIMLVTYHKT
+532 KEIHGEIMVVTYHKT
-547 TGKYNY
+547 SGKYNY

-570 EKFQVKVKYSPDVNT
+570 EKFQVKTKFSPDIT
-585 AINDGEFSFLLSNS
+585 TGINNGEFSFLLSNS
-599 YSNTEGGLLLTV
+599 YSTTEGGLLLTV
-611 KSSFLTETA
+611 KSSFLTEA
-620 IRIAIENHNGNADI
+620 AVRIAIENHNGNADI
-634 TWGDDSLLNI
+634 TWGDDALLTI
-644 PSGYSSNGKLLFT
+644 PSGYSSNGRLLFT
-657 SSATLSKYIGGFL
+657 SSSTLSKYIGGFL
-670 SFPVHFTSER
+670 SFPIHFTTER
-680 SNADIYFS
+680 VNADVYFS

-693 PDNSK
+693 PDTTK
-698 SVEQTNYTVAYSAA
+698 SVEQTNYSVAYSAA

-719 KKSVKF
+719 KKSVRF
-725 PSGEIA
+725 PSGDIA
-731 VSVQTAPSVYFIVT
+731 VSVQTSPSVYFIVT
-745 PATNSASLTSTVSIL
+745 PNTNSASLTSTVSIL

-768 ISPPAITIDGN
+768 ISPPAITVDGS

-787 STNTVVFDLSYSNSL
+787 STNTLVFNLAYSNTL
-802 NDVVAI
+802 NDTIAI
-808 YKLTLNLMSFTKVN
+808 YKLTLNLMAFTKIG

-827 SVNSTSGTWSSAD
+827 SVNTTSGTWTSAD
-840 NGTYPGNTSGGH
+840 NGTYPGNTTAGH
-852 AVTVTGGS
+852 AVTVTGGT
-860 GNGMSIQISFDN
+860 GTGMSVQISFDN

-884 GTGYKN
+884 GTGYTV
-890 GDVII
+890 GDVIT

-929 ISTYKQFDLNSLN
+929 ISSYKQFDLNSLN

-947 PVYSSSNDN
+947 PVYNSTANT
-956 LTIDLSNYAT
+956 LTVNLSNYAS

-973 TITFDK
+973 TVTFDK
-979 YVGMT
+979 YVGMA

>member
-14 LLLKKALG
+14 LLLKRALG

-27 SSLIP
+27 SNLIP

-48 SKKLPT
+48 SKKLPS
-54 ETSLSYNG
+54 EANLSYNG
-62 VADGTHTQ
+62 VSDATHTQ
-70 TGGQIASS
+70 TGGQIASA

-99 VIPGTDNRAWEPFSV
+99 VIPGTENRAWEPFTV

-120 NILKTKLT
+120 NVLRTKLS
-128 QSILGNAKFKFLLSV
+128 QNISGNAKFKFLLSV
-143 NGVTVNPYN
+143 DSVTVNPYN

-163 LIFFGGTVPSSS
+163 LIFFGGTVPSATS
-175 TTVFFTELYVY
+175 TIFFTELYVY
-186 DGEFGAAVEINETDL
+186 DGDFGAAVEVTETDL

-233 DPNYNSSITGI
+233 DPNYNSTITGI
-244 SINQAAANGFY
+244 TVNSAAVNGFY

-275 VRWMNSAGDEVP
+275 VKWMNSSGDEVP
-287 CVFTVAILFGT
+287 CVFSVAILFGT
-298 PSGNSGFLSA
+298 PSGNNSFLSA

-318 YISNGNVVNGS
+318 YISNGNIINGS
-329 LDVVKYISSGTV
+329 LDVVKYISTGTV
-341 IGLGIKLDD
+341 IGLGIKLDND
-350 NFQQSFANRFGTVR
+350 FQQSFANRFGTVR
-364 GVNTN
+364 GVNTDAN
-369 AKTIVLDTTESNLSD
+369 TIVLDTTESALSD
-384 SYNGYSITINNEV
+384 AYNGYSITINNEV
-397 KKITDYI
+397 KQITDYI
-404 VTIING
+404 VTIVNG

-444 FNILKSAFAAHFIR
+444 FNILKASFAAHFIR
-458 GVPGPTGAAGDA
+458 GVPGPTGATGSA
-470 GASGSDGTSYSS
+470 GAAGADGTSYSS

-487 IKESYPNT
+487 IQESYPNT

-500 YFTLADLN
+500 YFTLADLT
-508 TNPVIT
+508 TNPITT

-532 KEIHGEIMLVTYHKT
+532 KEIHGEIMIVTYHKT
-547 TGKYNY
+547 SGDYNY

-562 TANGSVNL
+562 SSNGSVNL
-570 EKFQVKVKYSPDVNT
+570 EKFQVKVKFSPDVNT

-599 YSNTEGGLLLTV
+599 YSSTEGGLLLTV
-611 KSSFLTETA
+611 KSSFLTESA
-620 IRIAIENHNGNADI
+620 VRIAIENHNGNADI
-634 TWGDDSLLNI
+634 TWGSDALLTI
-644 PSGYSSNGKLLFT
+644 PSGYSSNGRLLFT
-657 SSATLSKYIGGFL
+657 SSTSSSKYIGGFL
-670 SFPVHFTSER
+670 SFPIHFTTER
-680 SNADIYFS
+680 ANADIYFS

-731 VSVQTAPSVYFIVT
+731 VSIQTTPSVYFIVS

-760 SQNSPGSL
+760 QQNSPGSL
-768 ISPPAITIDGN
+768 ISPPAITVDGS
-779 LTQTKTLD
+779 LTQTKKLD
-787 STNTVVFDLSYSNSL
+787 STNTVVFDLSYSSSL
-802 NDVVAI
+802 NDIVAV
-808 YKLTLNLMSFTKVN
+808 YKITLNLMAFTKVN

-827 SVNSTSGTWSSAD
+827 SVSTASGTWSSAD
-840 NGTYPGNTSGGH
+840 NGTYPGNTPGGH
-852 AVTVTGGS
+852 AVTVTGGT
-860 GNGMSIQISFDN
+860 GTGMSVQISFDN

-884 GTGYKN
+884 GTGYKS
-890 GDVII
+890 GDVIT

-901 AATSTV
+901 VATSTV

-922 FVLYNNT
+922 FVLYGST
-929 ISTYKQFDLNSLN
+929 ISTYKQFDINSLN
-942 FTIPL
+942 FTIPI
-947 PVYSSSNDN
+947 PVYSSANNN
-956 LTIDLSNYAT
+956 LTVDLSNYAS

-973 TITFDK
+973 TISFDK
-979 YVGMT
+979 YVGMA